1 VRKLRKNEKISLKEG
16 FMGVA
21 RFTLQGNTGLEDV
34 LKDIRSTA
42 NLTDGERRRRE
53 LDIEI
58 AISEAIKTLLGIGAV
73 TSANIQNAVQNQ
85 VLAAYNGW
93 KAQGAVAA
101 QWPFPRQ

>member
-1 VRKLRKNEKISLKEG
+1 
-16 FMGVA
+16 MGVA